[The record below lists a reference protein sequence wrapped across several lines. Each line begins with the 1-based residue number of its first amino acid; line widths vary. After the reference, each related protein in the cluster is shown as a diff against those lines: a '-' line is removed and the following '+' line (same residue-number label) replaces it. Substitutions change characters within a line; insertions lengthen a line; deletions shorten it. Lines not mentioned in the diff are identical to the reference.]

1 MNINDEHS
9 KVEVCAMCFLLEEN
23 IWTFLCH
30 GMFRKVFWYPL
41 WINVG
46 VTYNYFGICN
56 VTILLAMVETL
67 RTVKGY
73 DGVITAIALVSVR
86 PSAPPPFTPTQPR
99 VATRLNTGPWLPW
112 PLALL
117 LSGSR
122 NILESLE
129 LHHGKRL
136 KALSHLRHY

>member
-1 MNINDEHS
+1 
-9 KVEVCAMCFLLEEN
+9 
-23 IWTFLCH
+23 
-30 GMFRKVFWYPL
+30 
-41 WINVG
+41 
-46 VTYNYFGICN
+46 
-56 VTILLAMVETL
+56 MVETM

-86 PSAPPPFTPTQPR
+86 PSAPPPFTPSQPR

-122 NILESLE
+122 NILEPFE
-129 LHHGKRL
+129 LHHRKRL
-136 KALSHLRHY
+136 KALTSAFTFKTLLAHYTNVTLGHQCKGPKA